1 MISEKIKEAETL
13 ARIAE
18 PNAAFTTAQ
27 RSKIYTLAEHFNAD
41 PSKLSIFYGGMGLP
55 DGWVSLG
62 IPLGGDRWYAFGI
75 APNGD
80 SHS

>member
-1 MISEKIKEAETL
+1 MTEQQTRKIK
-13 ARIAE
+13 
-18 PNAAFTTAQ
+18 
-27 RSKIYTLAEHFNAD
+27 TLAERFSAEVND
-41 PSKLSIFYGGMGLP
+41 CSVSQGGLGLP

-62 IPLGGDRWYAFGI
+62 IPLGGDRWYSFGI